1 MPRGIPKRPQRRSGA
16 RRPGPHFRR
25 RCAYRAQV
33 ANLKSDCPGIVGL
46 LPIATAADAS
56 RPLSAFP
63 RQWRSVVIVS
73 RRCGPRS
80 RAWRGRARLL
90 GNQAHRR
97 VPGKLLPRSIQLGIA
112 VAPRLPHRVHRMCR
126 VNDGTG
132 TSSGQASTLT
142 SVLLPQARQVAKSE
156 RTPRLR
162 MLPSV
167 IGRIGSSERG
177 IGGHSIPGRDV
188 REPFGT
194 STGFQH
200 HRPVEASDRSEP

>member
-1 MPRGIPKRPQRRSGA
+1 M
-16 RRPGPHFRR
+16 
-25 RCAYRAQV
+25 
-33 ANLKSDCPGIVGL
+33 
-46 LPIATAADAS
+46 
-56 RPLSAFP
+56 
-63 RQWRSVVIVS
+63 
-73 RRCGPRS
+73 
-80 RAWRGRARLL
+80 
-90 GNQAHRR
+90 
-97 VPGKLLPRSIQLGIA
+97 GIA

-177 IGGHSIPGRDV
+177 IGRTLDFKLCKAFQAECLPTFDALIRHIKRLPTAVIDLDGLLKGQVGQAH
-188 REPFGT
+188 EPLE
-194 STGFQH
+194 SE
-200 HRPVEASDRSEP
+200 RIEAVVADK

>member
-1 MPRGIPKRPQRRSGA
+1 M
-16 RRPGPHFRR
+16 
-25 RCAYRAQV
+25 
-33 ANLKSDCPGIVGL
+33 
-46 LPIATAADAS
+46 
-56 RPLSAFP
+56 
-63 RQWRSVVIVS
+63 
-73 RRCGPRS
+73 
-80 RAWRGRARLL
+80 ARL
-90 GNQAHRR
+90 GTQAHRR
-97 VPGKLLPRSIQLGIA
+97 VPGKLLPRSIQFGIA
-112 VAPRLPHRVHRMCR
+112 LAPRLPHRVHRMCR

-188 REPFGT
+188 PEPAWA
-194 STGFQH
+194 SIGFQH
-200 HRPVEASDRSEP
+200 HRRGLRPVRTLTDGSAGFLPGVPLG

>member
-1 MPRGIPKRPQRRSGA
+1 MSRGIPKRPQRKS
-16 RRPGPHFRR
+16 GPHFRR
-25 RCAYRAQV
+25 RCVYRAQI

-56 RPLSAFP
+56 RLLSAFP
-63 RQWRSVVIVS
+63 RQRQSVVIVS
-73 RRCGPRS
+73 RRCGQSATRCS
-80 RAWRGRARLL
+80 AVR
-90 GNQAHRR
+90 AHRR

-156 RTPRLR
+156 RMPRLR

-177 IGGHSIPGRDV
+177 IGGHSILGRDV